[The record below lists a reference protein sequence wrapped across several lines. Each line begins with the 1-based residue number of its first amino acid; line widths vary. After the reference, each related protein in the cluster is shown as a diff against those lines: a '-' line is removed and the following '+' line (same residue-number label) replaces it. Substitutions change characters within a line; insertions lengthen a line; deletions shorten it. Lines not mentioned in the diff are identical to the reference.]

1 MPYEVFKKIDPS
13 DYTVTPFEAN
23 KKYTISDE
31 NASTNGLTVRQGQ
44 YISSSFHA
52 GDSWW
57 DADMTQASEPT
68 SSDGVYERATWGQ
81 IYNLYYR

>member
-31 NASTNGLTVRQGQ
+31 NASANGLNVRQGQ
-44 YISSSFHA
+44 YIYS
-52 GDSWW
+52 
-57 DADMTQASEPT
+57 
-68 SSDGVYERATWGQ
+68 
-81 IYNLYYR
+81 